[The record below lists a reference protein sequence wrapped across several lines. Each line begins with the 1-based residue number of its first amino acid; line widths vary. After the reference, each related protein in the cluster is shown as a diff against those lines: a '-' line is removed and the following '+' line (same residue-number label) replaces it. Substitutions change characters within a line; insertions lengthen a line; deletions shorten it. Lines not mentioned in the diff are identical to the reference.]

1 MGRGSEVGEAILQ
14 HPAVA
19 AVSFTGSIETGR
31 KVAAACTSATPMKKF
46 QLEMGGRTHSSCPTM
61 PISRSRSIAR

>member
-31 KVAAACTSATPMKKF
+31 KVAAALDPKMRH
-46 QLEMGGRTHSSCPTM
+46 Q
-61 PISRSRSIAR
+61 